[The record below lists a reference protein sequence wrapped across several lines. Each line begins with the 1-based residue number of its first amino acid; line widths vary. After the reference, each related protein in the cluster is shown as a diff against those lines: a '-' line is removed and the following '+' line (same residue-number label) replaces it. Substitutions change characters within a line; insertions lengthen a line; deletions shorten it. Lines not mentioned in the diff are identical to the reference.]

1 MVGTALAVRGSRL
14 ALQGCRPKGVN
25 CYIGLSGSDGKYSA
39 FSVSSG
45 HATGTFTAP
54 EAVIVI

>member
-1 MVGTALAVRGSRL
+1 VSMYGT
-14 ALQGCRPKGVN
+14 GV
-25 CYIGLSGSDGKYSA
+25 SGSDGKYSA

-54 EAVIVI
+54 EAIIVI